1 MDEDPGL
8 SSQYRRASPW
18 PMFVAFGVPI
28 SELGILFDL
37 FPVAV
42 GGLLLFCGS
51 VSGMI
56 QESGY
61 ADTPWR
67 PLFGLAVVCL
77 VVGLAFVFTDLRLV
91 TRGYAI
97 VTAGVLLLGGGLLG
111 PLLVRSDP
119 APA

>member
-18 PMFVAFGVPI
+18 PVFVALGVPI

-37 FPVAV
+37 FPIAV

-61 ADTPWR
+61 AETPWR
-67 PLFGLAVVCL
+67 PLIGLALVCL
-77 VVGLAFVFTDLRLV
+77 AVGAVFVLTDVRLV

-97 VTAGVLLLGGGLLG
+97 IVAGVFMLGGALVG
-111 PLLVRSDP
+111 PAVVRSSATP
-119 APA
+119 S